1 MAIMGIY
8 RCSECS
14 FERTT
19 SEDTIG
25 KQAKCPACGTMN
37 TIVDFDVSQRTPVS
51 SYVPPEGKVSR
62 VKDLLHPGEQVLYD
76 RKPSAISMLLTM
88 VFPGIVA
95 IGSFFTLMAGEGV
108 IAIPILLVATIVI
121 ICIYYSWKC
130 TEYVVTEKRSFLKK
144 GVFNHRI
151 IILMNRNIQTIS
163 INTGIVDRL
172 LGLNTITVTSAAS
185 GVPFFGMNSGGIA
198 YRHID
203 SVRDFMR
210 AYGQ

>member
-1 MAIMGIY
+1 MAIMALY
-8 RCSECS
+8 RFSECS
-14 FERTT
+14 FERTAPA
-19 SEDTIG
+19 DMIG
-25 KQAKCPACGTMN
+25 KQAKCPACGVLN
-37 TIVDFDVSQRTPVS
+37 TIIDFDGAQPTPVREYPS
-51 SYVPPEGKVSR
+51 AQGKVSC
-62 VKDLLHPGEQVLYD
+62 VKDLLHPGEEVLYD
-76 RKPSAISMLLTM
+76 RKPSAMSMLLTM
-88 VFPGIVA
+88 VFPGLVA
-95 IGSFFTLMAGEGV
+95 IGSLITLLAGAGV
-108 IAIPILLVATIVI
+108 IGALCLLAATIAI
-121 ICIYYSWKC
+121 MCIYYSWKC

-185 GVPFFGMNSGGIA
+185 GVPIFGMNSGGIA

-203 SVRDFMR
+203 NVRDFMR